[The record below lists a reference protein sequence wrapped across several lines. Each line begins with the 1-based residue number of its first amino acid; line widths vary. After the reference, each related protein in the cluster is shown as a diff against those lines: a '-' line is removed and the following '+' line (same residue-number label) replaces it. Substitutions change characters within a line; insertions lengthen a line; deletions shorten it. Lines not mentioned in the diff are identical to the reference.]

1 MNITLYSKPN
11 CVQCVATKR
20 NLDKAGLTYTT
31 VDISKDID
39 ALERIMSMGFQQ
51 APVME
56 IDGLVE
62 DTQTERGVTVS
73 TNMWSGFR
81 PDLLVQLTQ

>member
-31 VDISKDID
+31 VDVSKDAE
-39 ALERIMSMGFQQ
+39 ALERIIGMGFQQ
-51 APVME
+51 APVVE
-56 IDGLVE
+56 LDEYID
-62 DTQTERGVTVS
+62 DTQHRDGAQPVKA
-73 TNMWSGFR
+73 WSGFR
-81 PDLLVQLTQ
+81 PDLIAQLTQ